1 LGNGFIQPPNQIPVD
16 DNKSIYFSKVNG
28 NNSMAQSQVWNVS
41 NSIPSSDLAY
51 SQLKPQNS
59 FYQSQYEQKF
69 VPPPSS
75 VYSQPQFTSPYGYQY
90 PQFGNSFG
98 NPYMEQ
104 PYQ

>member
-1 LGNGFIQPPNQIPVD
+1 
-16 DNKSIYFSKVNG
+16 
-28 NNSMAQSQVWNVS
+28 MAQSQVWNIS
-41 NSIPSSDLAY
+41 NSIPSPDLAF

-98 NPYMEQ
+98 NQYMEQ